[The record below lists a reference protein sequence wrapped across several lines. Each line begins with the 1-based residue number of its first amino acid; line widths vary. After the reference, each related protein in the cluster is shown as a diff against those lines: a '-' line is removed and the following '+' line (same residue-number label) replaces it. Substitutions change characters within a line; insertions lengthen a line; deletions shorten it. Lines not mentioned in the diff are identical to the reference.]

1 MMQKKIIDQKI
12 KELEIQEFVEKN
24 LTGVGLSTTSLQV
37 TPMAEKI
44 IIHTSR
50 PGLVVGRKGQSI
62 KKMTGLLKKK
72 FNLENPQIEIN
83 EVTNVNTDPAIIAE
97 RIANTLERFGI
108 NRFKGIGHKSME
120 DAMNAGALGIEILIS
135 GKVPSQR
142 AKRWR
147 FYQGYLKKCG
157 DIAVTGVKTAYKTA
171 FLKTGAIG
179 IQVRIMPADIK
190 LPDKVKFK
198 TKEEEVAKAEAP
210 AEAAVIVTETI
221 EATADDSSES
231 SKDIEK
237 KEKKPRASK
246 AKSSEG
252 KPEEKAQRKKPAKAA
267 VE

>member
-44 IIHTSR
+44 IINTSR

-83 EVTNVNTDPAIIAE
+83 EVTDVNLDAAIIAE

-108 NRFKGIGHKSME
+108 NRFKGVGHKSME

-171 FLKTGAIG
+171 FLKTGSIG
-179 IQVRIMPADIK
+179 IQVRLMPPDLE
-190 LPDKVKFK
+190 LPDKVRFK
-198 TKEEEVAKAEAP
+198 TKDDPAKVQEAAP
-210 AEAAVIVTETI
+210 AVPAESAPEQAAE
-221 EATADDSSES
+221 EP
-231 SKDIEK
+231 K
-237 KEKKPRASK
+237 KEKKPR
-246 AKSSEG
+246 
-252 KPEEKAQRKKPAKAA
+252 KPRAVKKKPAKDDS
-267 VE
+267 E

>member
-1 MMQKKIIDQKI
+1 MMHKKIIDQKI

-24 LTGVGLSTTSLQV
+24 LTGVGLSTTGLQV

-62 KKMTGLLKKK
+62 KKMTGILKKK

-83 EVTNVNTDPAIIAE
+83 EVTNVNVDPVIIAE

-157 DIAVTGVKTAYKTA
+157 DIAATGVKTAYKTA
-171 FLKTGAIG
+171 HLKTGTIG
-179 IQVRIMPADIK
+179 IQVRLMPSDIQ
-190 LPDKVKFK
+190 LPDKVTLK
-198 TKEEEVAKAEAP
+198 TKEADVLSEAKTEASAVEREAAKAT
-210 AEAAVIVTETI
+210 TE
-221 EATADDSSES
+221 ESAES
-231 SKDIEK
+231 SNKSIK
-237 KEKKPRASK
+237 KEKKPRSSK
-246 AKSSEG
+246 EKPIEGMQEG
-252 KPEEKAQRKKPAKAA
+252 KTQRKKSVKKADD
-267 VE
+267 